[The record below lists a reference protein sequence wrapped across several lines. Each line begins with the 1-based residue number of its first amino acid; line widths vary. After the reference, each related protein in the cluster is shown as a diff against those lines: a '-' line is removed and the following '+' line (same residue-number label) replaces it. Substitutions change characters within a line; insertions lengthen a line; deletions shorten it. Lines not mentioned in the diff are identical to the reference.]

1 LHGTRGFAELVSSE
15 WDEGSH
21 IAFHDPQMVLAWV
34 HSQRELVQHLD
45 ALITTAH
52 SVVDDRKAAA
62 LLAGAS
68 TRALRIMAQPYA
80 QVPGFNLG
88 WLAR

>member
-1 LHGTRGFAELVSSE
+1 
-15 WDEGSH
+15 
-21 IAFHDPQMVLAWV
+21 MVLAWV

-52 SVVDDRKAAA
+52 SVVDRKAAA
-62 LLAGAS
+62 LLAGAA